1 MPTAGLFDGLQSA
14 LTDFLASRNISAAA
28 IEQTFQDRQAAAQA
42 AVIAEQLRTGI
53 ANGDIPSNPAT
64 LAIAQTAEHSPT
76 AALSAITNA
85 AVSSGSGTPGEGR
98 QLSAAQRR
106 AVDKIKANKKKAK
119 AAGGGKNAKGKGK
132 GKKRAFDSDEDAE
145 DEDEEAA
152 ITRALL
158 QNFAS
163 TVPLPG
169 QMENCGRC
177 QKRFT
182 VTPYSR
188 ADDLGRLLCPP
199 CGRLQDQEKG
209 EDKKGKK
216 PVKKAR
222 ASGGAGDITASPS
235 GGVGQ
240 RRKAQSR
247 LLDGASLVGP
257 KSLVTQCVE
266 HLSRNI
272 HLAEDLGD
280 LPEDVVDRIGRL
292 LAKRRLLN
300 PKTVDLFVR
309 PDAEELCIYDCA
321 TLWESDFLKM
331 LQAMPRLKHLRLYN
345 AIQFKDDVMDYLMQ
359 RDFQLES
366 LCLYGANLVSADKWK
381 AYLVERGAHLRTLQI
396 CDTDKHITD
405 EVVSYIKDCCPSL
418 QRVKLRGNEQVA
430 AAGVEHLGHLPHL
443 QHVNLMTEKL
453 VHSDVFVKLLQRIGA
468 GLQSLSLRGAV
479 RVDNAVLD
487 ALHQNA
493 RSLRKLRLTDT
504 QACTDEGFVRLF
516 EGWSN
521 PPLQEIDFEKNRFDE
536 ADMASMADNTDS
548 VGLCSKGFQALMLHS
563 GAELRKLHLHSCRH
577 IGRDAFEQVFAPGRQ
592 YPALRHIDVS
602 FCGEV
607 TDSVVRSMFQC
618 CPNLN
623 KLVTSGCMLVTGVQV
638 PHGRVLV
645 GVPNALGMQTVG
657 FEE

>member
-1 MPTAGLFDGLQSA
+1 M
-14 LTDFLASRNISAAA
+14 TDFLASRNISAAA
-28 IEQTFQDRQAAAQA
+28 IEQNFQDRQAAAQA
-42 AVIAEQLRTGI
+42 AALAEQLRTGL
-53 ANGDIPSNPAT
+53 ANGEIPSNPAT
-64 LAIAQTAEHSPT
+64 LAIAETAEHSPT
-76 AALSAITNA
+76 TALAAITNA
-85 AVSSGSGTPGEGR
+85 AAAAASSSASADGR

-106 AVDKIKANKKKAK
+106 AVDKIKANKKKGK
-119 AAGGGKNAKGKGK
+119 AAGGKNAKGKGK
-132 GKKRAFDSDEDAE
+132 KRVFDSDEDADE
-145 DEDEEAA
+145 EDEEASKA
-152 ITRALL
+152 HKLL
-158 QNFAS
+158 QGFAS
-163 TVPLPG
+163 AVPLPG

-188 ADDLGRLLCPP
+188 ADDLGQLLCPP

-209 EDKKGKK
+209 EDNKKGKK

-222 ASGGAGDITASPS
+222 TLGGAGDITASPT

-266 HLSRNI
+266 HLSRNL

-309 PDAEELCIYDCA
+309 PGAEELCIYDCA

-331 LQAMPRLKHLRLYN
+331 LQAMPRLRHLRLYN

-366 LCLYGANLVSADKWK
+366 LCLYGANLISADKWK

-396 CDTDKHITD
+396 CDTDKHVTD
-405 EVVSYIKDCCPSL
+405 EVVGYIKDCCPQL
-418 QRVKLRGNEQVA
+418 QRLKLRGNEQVA
-430 AAGVEHLGHLPHL
+430 AAGVECLGHLPHL
-443 QHVNLMTEKL
+443 QHINLMTERL
-453 VHSDVFVKLLQRIGA
+453 VHSDVFVRLLQRIGA
-468 GLQSLSLRGAV
+468 GLQTLSLRGAA

-493 RSLRKLRLTDT
+493 RCLRKLRLTDT
-504 QACTDEGFVRLF
+504 QACTDDGFARLF

-521 PPLQEIDFEKNRFDE
+521 PPLLEVDFEKNRFDE
-536 ADMASMADNTDS
+536 ADLASMADNTDA
-548 VGLCSKGFQALMLHS
+548 VGFCSKGFQALMLHS
-563 GAELRKLHLHSCRH
+563 GAELRKLHLHACRH
-577 IGRDAFEQVFAPGRQ
+577 ITRDAFEQVFAPGRQ

-657 FEE
+657 YEE